1 MIRVTRT
8 ARRRLEFAA
17 GGDGR
22 EALKTPQRRCQSVN
36 LVSVKRA
43 TCVDNMSNTGYKGY
57 INKGDTQMNSN
68 YKHCVASKPLPY
80 VAPAQSRSCVLR
92 KD

>member
-57 INKGDTQMNSN
+57 INKGAREMDIETIRTELKILIDAYPST
-68 YKHCVASKPLPY
+68 
-80 VAPAQSRSCVLR
+80 SRSE
-92 KD
+92 K